1 MGQQTEPQNCAE
13 GSFSPEDKAAAVS
26 DSEDGLVVVK
36 ILSVPMVFMKKLYV
50 FSKNMSRTDFSFESL
65 C

>member
-1 MGQQTEPQNCAE
+1 MLKGFFA
-13 GSFSPEDKAAAVS
+13 FFFPEDKAAAVS

-50 FSKNMSRTDFSFESL
+50 LAKI
-65 C
+65 